1 MALLD
6 FYIYQYDFLKTKG
19 TSLPFKEE
27 GVDGDS
33 NLAMAEKCFE
43 SLFDEKSIPNLVK
56 TKKKG
61 ESTRLCN
68 SVFKKDNDIL
78 LWQVNNNLPKGIW
91 KPTGKDSN
99 GNEQYEK
106 ETVESVPPCFVMI
119 DNRPDRHL
127 IAIEKNSAWSNTD
140 KLRDVLLAN
149 FNNHL
154 KTKFGI
160 EMQIG
165 AMISPTE
172 FWDFVHQKIKEGD
185 YLTKITLDLK
195 NPKNLYIKNST
206 SKILKSWY
214 NIQHLSN
221 ALKSKM
227 ELIYGKNSIPDIIN
241 KSKDLSE
248 LVNVCCQNR
257 YNLAAHFKYFGKY
270 EANQKAKAHFMMN
283 DDKISTFQTG
293 PRRLWDKSVLEY
305 WFDIVN
311 ESIKDYFNES
321 ETKPQSNQRNKT
333 ALQR

>member
-1 MALLD
+1 MEKHV
-6 FYIYQYDFLKTKG
+6 FFIYKYYFQLSSESFL
-19 TSLPFKEE
+19 PEE
-27 GVDGDS
+27 GNSNDGKK
-33 NLAMAEKCFE
+33 NLSIAHKIFE
-43 SLFDEKSIPNLVK
+43 SLFDEKRIPNLVK

-68 SVFKKDNDIL
+68 SVFKKDNNIL
-78 LWQVNNNLPKGIW
+78 LWRVNNNLAKGIW

-140 KLRDVLLAN
+140 KLRDVLLDN
-149 FNNHL
+149 FNNQL

-185 YLTKITLDLK
+185 YLTKITLDFK
-195 NPKNLYIKNST
+195 NPKDLYIKNST

-221 ALKSKM
+221 AIKSRL
-227 ELIYGKNSIPDIIN
+227 ELTYGKNSIPDIIN

-248 LVNVCCQNR
+248 LVNVCCQYR
-257 YNLAAHFKYFGKY
+257 YNLAAHFRYFGKY
-270 EANQKAKAHFMMN
+270 VANQKAKAHFMMN
-283 DDKISTFQTG
+283 DEDILYFITEPNQLSGIT
-293 PRRLWDKSVLEY
+293 VLEE